1 MKLSTIA
8 VIFSMVLSTVYTG
21 RRVHRARRNA
31 KNLPS
36 GSNIQGRKGL
46 AEMLAALLPNTY
58 YSRPKFRY
66 PFYHKDGK
74 EIVLFSILRRSINN
88 NISHSFSVP
97 LQCSC
102 GCIFNFLLDWY
113 CTDTVKLPANDDCL
127 T

>member
-1 MKLSTIA
+1 MKLSSMA
-8 VIFSMVLSTVYTG
+8 VVLSMVLSTVYAG

-31 KNLPS
+31 KNLPP

-74 EIVLFSILRRSINN
+74 EIVLFSILRRFLKSI
-88 NISHSFSVP
+88 SYHRSV
-97 LQCSC
+97 QRQRSC
-102 GCIFNFLLDWY
+102 GCIFNFP
-113 CTDTVKLPANDDCL
+113 LPARL
-127 T
+127 VLHRRSEVALR